1 MIGWF
6 SILKTLFGLSGK
18 IFNKFKY
25 QKDVEQKNKI
35 RELSYKLKKR
45 EFERIALEKADK
57 KISNHRDYLNKS

>member
-6 SILKTLFGLSGK
+6 SILKIVLGLSGK

-25 QKDVEQKNKI
+25 QKNVQQKNKI

-45 EFERIALEKADK
+45 ELEKLALEKADK
-57 KISNHRDYLNKS
+57 DISNYRDYLNKS